1 MKEQKPRKA
10 TMKDVAIRADVALGT
25 VSRIIN
31 GNETVAPDLRAHVLK
46 VIDDLGYR
54 PNTVARTMRTNRTEA
69 VGIVVTDIRQPIA
82 AEMIAAATD
91 VLRAQGY
98 APIVGDFR
106 NDTDSEAL
114 LWRFMAERNVDGL
127 LLTISS
133 DENPALLAALR
144 ALDVPVVL
152 WERDADGAFPSVRS
166 DHRLGTR
173 LAGENLRAAGRRRV
187 LLVAGHENTWTGRE
201 QIAGMREGLGEAA
214 ALSIVHTGRFRLEA
228 LGLGGLARPDAVVA
242 NIHDIPAVL
251 RAIRAAGLTCPGD
264 VAVISIGDSPFL
276 EVCDPPV
283 TAIRIRPD
291 LVGRAAALALLR
303 RMNPDSSG
311 QSRIPGLIAPEFCSR
326 ASS

>member
-1 MKEQKPRKA
+1 
-10 TMKDVAIRADVALGT
+10 MKDVAIRADVALGT

-46 VIDDLGYR
+46 VINDLGYR

-91 VLRAQGY
+91 VLRARGY

-133 DENPALLAALR
+133 DEDPALLAALR
-144 ALDVPVVL
+144 ALEVPVVL
-152 WERDADGAFPSVRS
+152 WERDADGTFASVRS
-166 DHRLGTR
+166 DHRRGTR
-173 LAGENLRAAGRRRV
+173 QAAEHLRAAGRRRV
-187 LLVAGHENTWTGRE
+187 LLVAGHEHTWTGRE
-201 QIAGMREGLGEAA
+201 QIAGIREGLGDVA
-214 ALSIVHTGRFRLEA
+214 ALSVVHTGRFRPEA
-228 LGLGGLARPDAVVA
+228 LGLAHVARPDAVVA
-242 NIHDIPAVL
+242 NIHDIPMVL
-251 RAIRAAGLTCPGD
+251 SAIRKAGLTCPGD

-291 LVGRAAALALLR
+291 LVGRAAALALVR
-303 RMNPDSSG
+303 RMDPGSAGPTRS
-311 QSRIPGLIAPEFCSR
+311 PGLIAPEFCSR
-326 ASS
+326 ASV

>member
-1 MKEQKPRKA
+1 
-10 TMKDVAIRADVALGT
+10 MKDVAIRADVALGT

-31 GNETVAPDLRAHVLK
+31 GNETVAPELRAHVLK

-82 AEMIAAATD
+82 AEMVAAATD

-106 NDTDSEAL
+106 NDTDSEAQ

-127 LLTISS
+127 LLTLSS
-133 DENPALLAALR
+133 DEDPALLARLR
-144 ALDVPVVL
+144 ALGVPVVL

-166 DHRLGTR
+166 DHRRGTR
-173 LAGENLRAAGRRRV
+173 LAAEHLQAAGRRRV

-201 QIAGMREGLGEAA
+201 QIAGLREGLGPEAVM
-214 ALSIVHTGRFRLEA
+214 SVVHTGRFRHEA
-228 LGLGGLARPDAVVA
+228 LGLATPMRPDAVVA
-242 NIHDIPAVL
+242 NIHDIPAIL
-251 RAIRAAGLTCPGD
+251 TAIRAAGLTCPGD
-264 VAVISIGDSPFL
+264 VAVVSIGDSPFL

-291 LVGRAAALALLR
+291 LVGRAAALALVR
-303 RMNPDSSG
+303 RLNPAAGG
-311 QSRIPGLIAPEFCSR
+311 QGRNTGLIAPEFCPR
-326 ASS
+326 ASG